1 MINVKEYELIPHK
14 KAQDKYHVKSKE
26 KSICPVCGSLELKV
40 VGTRT
45 RKVLKS
51 CGKKIILVIRRL
63 RCRSCR
69 RIHHELPDSIVPY
82 KRYSSESIEAI
93 LDGMEDTVSCEES
106 TIYHIRKWFSD
117 FSGYL
122 AGSLD
127 AIAVRLGLKTVVGHK
142 SPMSRIKTYVGDESG
157 WLARVVRPLV
167 NSNMWVHTRSAV
179 LS

>member
-1 MINVKEYELIPHK
+1 MINVKEYELVPHK
-14 KAQDKYHVKSKE
+14 KAQDKYRVRSKE

-40 VGTRT
+40 AGTRT
-45 RKVLKS
+45 RKILRS

-63 RCRSCR
+63 QCRNCR

-93 LDGMEDTVSCEES
+93 LDGMEDRVSCEES
-106 TIYHIRKWFSD
+106 TIYRIRKWFSD
-117 FSGYL
+117 CSGYL

-127 AIAVRLGLKTVVGHK
+127 AIAVRWGLKTVVDHK
-142 SPMSRIKTYVGDESG
+142 SSMYRIKAHVGNESG

-167 NSNMWVHTRSAV
+167 NSNMWVHTRSAF